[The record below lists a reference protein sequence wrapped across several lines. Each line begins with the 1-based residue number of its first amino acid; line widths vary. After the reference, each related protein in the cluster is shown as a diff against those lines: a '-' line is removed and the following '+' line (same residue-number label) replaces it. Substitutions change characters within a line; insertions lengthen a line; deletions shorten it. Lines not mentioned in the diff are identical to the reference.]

1 LWALQSEVNV
11 MLPARQVEL
20 SRTNSSIFAH
30 VSLALAFCT
39 AAYSVVTFS
48 GEATESLSLG
58 LTFPVP
64 TPSWGARMTST
75 LPAPVCTMSRNRS
88 SKYAAR
94 LGSSKE
100 A

>member
-1 LWALQSEVNV
+1 

-30 VSLALAFCT
+30 VSLAFCA

-48 GEATESLSLG
+48 GEATEYLSLG